1 MRRTYFLDGC
11 GRSMSEAPVLKDTAR
26 SSGREALQKNIQA
39 AMALAGAIRSTLG
52 PKGLDKL
59 LIDDDGRTLV
69 TNDGVT
75 VLETAKVEHP
85 VAKMMINASSTQD
98 RIAKDGTTS
107 TVIIAGELLQNAWQ
121 LILQGIH
128 PATVARGF
136 RKSEQYV
143 LNCLSDIEIQCTDDT
158 KYSVVKT
165 SLAGKGHNAMQ
176 EVVAKTALKAAEMV
190 VDSEGS
196 IDISKIKLLSQTG
209 GKIEDCRVF
218 RGLMLPKKRI
228 SSNMKKEI
236 SDGKILLVDGGLEKK
251 NVSTDLKLNITSVGV
266 LDAFREKE
274 LALLREQVDK
284 MVQMGVEVL
293 ACRESIDDNIKDYL
307 SQNGIQAF
315 RRVSQDDLS
324 MLVKTCNARLVK
336 SITASEINDLGNF
349 TSSKNLTIDGKD
361 FWIVEGDG
369 LAATIVAKGSTVDV
383 VNEVERCFDDA
394 LGVSVQLLQAGG
406 IVCGGGAGYVALARR
421 LRRYAETIPG
431 REQLAVEAYA
441 DALEVIIR
449 VLAENAGIDPITTLL
464 DVVAEQTNS
473 NSDRYGIDLISS
485 EPMDMFTLGVLEPVG
500 IVKQALVGATE
511 VAISILRIDDVLWAK
526 QDMEMSDIQ
535 DDETS

>member
-11 GRSMSEAPVLKDTAR
+11 GRSMSEAPVLKDTTR

-143 LNCLSDIEIQCTDDT
+143 LNCLSDIEIQSTDDT

-315 RRVSQDDLS
+315 RRVSQDDLN

-394 LGVSVQLLQAGG
+394 LGVSVQLLQAEG

-473 NSDRYGIDLISS
+473 NSDRYGIDLISN
-485 EPMDMFTLGVLEPVG
+485 EPMDMFSLGVLEPVG